1 MQSVFKAGFDQM
13 AALRDRADALLS
25 IPGMKITML
34 DSGDQEF
41 LEGLRRFKP
50 LVVEDSRYRNFR
62 SLSDIE
68 KAHGRL
74 LALEGMVGTFLKG
87 FSLVPVS
94 FARAFNTATIRI
106 ALYGNFDIAPLTAV
120 ELSKFVEDGFNL
132 PEMDVPA
139 ALRPFAEQWWDA
151 LRAELEPLVGKTVDV
166 RFIETVSIQL

>member
-13 AALRDRADALLS
+13 ATLRDRADSLLA
-25 IPGMKITML
+25 IPDMKITML
-34 DSGDQEF
+34 DNGDQEF

-62 SLSDIE
+62 SMADIE
-68 KAHGRL
+68 HAHGRL
-74 LALEGMVGTFLKG
+74 LALEGMVATFLKG

-106 ALYGNFDIAPLTAV
+106 ALYGNFDIAPLTSA
-120 ELSKFVEDGFNL
+120 ELTKFVEHGFNL
-132 PEMDVPA
+132 PEMDVPV
-139 ALRPFAEQWWDA
+139 ALRPFADPWWKA
-151 LRAELEPLVGKTVDV
+151 LQSELEPLVGKKIDA